1 MQGNV
6 NIKYNEVKSAGD
18 KRCPKKTK
26 NPKQKK
32 HYISS
37 YVTSSTFKGR
47 IEKKQIW
54 LKGVV
59 FKLCL
64 KNVCGEGQ
72 LKILK
77 RKKKKKDTEK
87 AGWAICPHGSAF
99 HKTLR
104 LKNIALRS

>member
-26 NPKQKK
+26 TPNKK
-32 HYISS
+32 TLYQLLCDFES
-37 YVTSSTFKGR
+37 FKGR
-47 IEKKQIW
+47 IEKKQIR